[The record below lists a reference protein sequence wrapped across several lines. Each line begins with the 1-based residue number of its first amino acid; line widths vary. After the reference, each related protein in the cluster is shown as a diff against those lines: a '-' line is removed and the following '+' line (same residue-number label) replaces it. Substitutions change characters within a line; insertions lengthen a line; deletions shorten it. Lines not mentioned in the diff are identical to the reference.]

1 MAAWQVHFSIIP
13 RRALAAARVA
23 KRAHSTDAE
32 WWAADALPADYQR
45 KLGAVAAPE
54 SSAGAT
60 MESWGPED
68 GNRVEVSSVDGR
80 ATTVTARVDVR
91 RLDSKF
97 GAMLLQFA
105 RTANAVLVRS
115 DGLVVEPLVGAFA
128 AALRSSDAWRFANDP
143 ASHFAS
149 YAKPAKDDDAEA

>member
-1 MAAWQVHFSIIP
+1 MAAWQVDFSIIP
-13 RRALAAARVA
+13 RRALAAARLA
-23 KRAHSTDAE
+23 KRVPSADAE
-32 WWAADALPADYQR
+32 WWAADVLPADYQR
-45 KLGAVAAPE
+45 KLGAVASPA
-54 SSAGAT
+54 SSGGASLQ
-60 MESWGPED
+60 SWGPED
-68 GNRVEVSSVDGR
+68 GNRVDVWSVDGR
-80 ATTVTARVDVR
+80 VKMVTARVDVR

-97 GAMLLQFA
+97 GAMLLQFV

-149 YAKPAKDDDAEA
+149 YVEPATGDDADA